1 MKLIMTICIVLSG
14 LFVHAQND
22 VAKKIA
28 TALQKGDA
36 AAIGAFLVPSVDLTV
51 LDDED
56 MYPSDQVV
64 KKLARFFT
72 ANKPSKFE
80 IKHEGTSKL
89 DDHYRIGDLTT
100 STGIY
105 RVTYFM
111 IKGSAGMKLKQLRIE
126 KFE

>member
-105 RVTYFM
+105 R
-111 IKGSAGMKLKQLRIE
+111 
-126 KFE
+126 